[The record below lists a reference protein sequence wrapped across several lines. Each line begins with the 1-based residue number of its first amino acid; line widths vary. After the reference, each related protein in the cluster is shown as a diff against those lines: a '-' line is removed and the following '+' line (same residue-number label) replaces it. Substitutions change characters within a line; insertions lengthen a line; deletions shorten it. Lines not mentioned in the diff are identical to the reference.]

1 MTGKSKPD
9 IMTLTA
15 EVVGGASFELTS
27 AQPTAD
33 DLTKLEWQHASVT
46 IEGATADT
54 RIILRPTNVDPY
66 VSNAARGQNRWYL
79 DNIKIVT
86 R

>member
-1 MTGKSKPD
+1 
-9 IMTLTA
+9 MTLTA
-15 EVVGGASFELTS
+15 EVVGGESFELTS
-27 AQPTAD
+27 DQPTAD
-33 DLTKLEWQHASVT
+33 DQTKLEWQHATVT
-46 IEGATADT
+46 ISGADAQT

-86 R
+86 K